1 MTEDQRRRIVINPA
15 VMAGKPT
22 IAGTRIPVALV
33 VRLVAEGWAT
43 DAIVA
48 EYPPLT
54 AQDVQA
60 ALAYA
65 AALVA
70 GDEVYPLTNQ

>member
-1 MTEDQRRRIVINPA
+1 MTRDQQQRIVINPA
-15 VMAGKPT
+15 IMAGKPT
-22 IAGTRIPVALV
+22 IAGTRIPVELV
-33 VRLVAEGWAT
+33 VQLIAEGWAS
-43 DAIVA
+43 DAIVV

-70 GDEVYPLTNQ
+70 SDEVYPLIAE

>member
-1 MTEDQRRRIVINPA
+1 MTTDHQRRIVINPA
-15 VMAGKPT
+15 IMAGKPT
-22 IAGTRIPVALV
+22 IAGTRIPVELV
-33 VRLVAEGWAT
+33 VRLVAEGWT
-43 DAIVA
+43 PNAIVV

-54 AQDVQA
+54 SQDVQA

-70 GDEVYPLTNQ
+70 SDEVYPLLTE

>member
-1 MTEDQRRRIVINPA
+1 MTKDQEQRIVINPGI
-15 VMAGKPT
+15 MAGKPV
-22 IAGTRIPVALV
+22 IAGTRIPVELV
-33 VRLVAEGWAT
+33 VRLVAEGWTT
-43 DAIVA
+43 DDIVA

-54 AQDVQA
+54 QEGVQA

-70 GDEVYPLTNQ
+70 NDEVYPLAAD